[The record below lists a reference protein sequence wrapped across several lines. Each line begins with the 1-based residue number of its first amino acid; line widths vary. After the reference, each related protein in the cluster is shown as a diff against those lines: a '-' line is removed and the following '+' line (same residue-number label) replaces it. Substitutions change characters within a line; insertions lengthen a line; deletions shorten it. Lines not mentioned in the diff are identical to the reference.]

1 MVLAN
6 MTFEIWRKARSKVR
20 EGGRCTRWK
29 KRGGIEHGEEGVE
42 EEREKRKKGKV
53 LFPARISLA
62 GDSLSIFAAFIVQSL

>member
-20 EGGRCTRWK
+20 GGRCTRWK
-29 KRGGIEHGEEGVE
+29 KRGGIEHGGEGVE

-62 GDSLSIFAAFIVQSL
+62 GDSLSIFAAFIVQFL

>member
-29 KRGGIEHGEEGVE
+29 KRGGIEHGGEGVE
-42 EEREKRKKGKV
+42 EEREKKGKV

-62 GDSLSIFAAFIVQSL
+62 GDSLSLRLL